1 MQLAENSS
9 PLLRNMALDGLDQCI
24 SAVLG
29 SDRFLGIT
37 PRHNLADHQ
46 VRTIFRKFNVPYLT
60 KERESKSCSYYSYPP
75 FFCRWKPLMQ
85 N

>member
-24 SAVLG
+24 CAVLG
-29 SDRFLGIT
+29 SDRFQGIT

-46 VRTIFRKFNVPYLT
+46 VRTIFRKLRFHTLLKRGNLHLVVTILI
-60 KERESKSCSYYSYPP
+60 PP
-75 FFCRWKPLMQ
+75 FLVDG
-85 N
+85 NH